1 MDCHPKFKEKAEKR
15 NYRLYVHAMYG
26 KYPLPE
32 GPDATILEFPEPT
45 VEKQLNNTMQK
56 LTKRDKEILKMAE
69 QLRRYRRY

>member
-15 NYRLYVHAMYG
+15 NYRLYVQMKYG

-45 VEKQLNNTMQK
+45 VEERLEKTVQK
-56 LTKRDKEILKMAE
+56 LDKLDKELIELAE
-69 QLRRYRRY
+69 RLRKYRRY